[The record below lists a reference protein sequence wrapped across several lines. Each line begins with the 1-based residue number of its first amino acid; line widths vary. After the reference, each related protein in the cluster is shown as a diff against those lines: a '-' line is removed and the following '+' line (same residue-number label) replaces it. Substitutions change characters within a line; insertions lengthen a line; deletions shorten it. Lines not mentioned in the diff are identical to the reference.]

1 MLDAQSDDGK
11 RPAMMLIL
19 NQGQAGGRQVPE
31 AISNSHRLL
40 LVQVPPKLERLQC
53 EALHSPRISVHTAN
67 GTDGW
72 AGATYMLL
80 LGQDNVET
88 NLAAHEEKRPS
99 NKITTFGQ
107 IISQQSA
114 MHNNRALC
122 DLLNAA
128 DHSGRLQRAA
138 SGSGRLPSTRHD

>member
-1 MLDAQSDDGK
+1 
-11 RPAMMLIL
+11 
-19 NQGQAGGRQVPE
+19 
-31 AISNSHRLL
+31 
-40 LVQVPPKLERLQC
+40 
-53 EALHSPRISVHTAN
+53 
-67 GTDGW
+67 
-72 AGATYMLL
+72 MLL

-88 NLAAHEEKRPS
+88 NLAAHEEKEAF
-99 NKITTFGQ
+99 KITTFGQ

-114 MHNNRALC
+114 MHKNRALC